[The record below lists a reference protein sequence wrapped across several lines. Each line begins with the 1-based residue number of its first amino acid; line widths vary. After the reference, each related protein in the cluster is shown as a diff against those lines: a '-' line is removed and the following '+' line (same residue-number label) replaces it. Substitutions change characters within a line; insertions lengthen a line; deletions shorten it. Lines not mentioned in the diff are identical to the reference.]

1 MPISPILA
9 ERGKRRSSEMSVD
22 ELSADP
28 DGQRAQPNLRN
39 LLNRLHCLAP
49 SVTVAQPT
57 QPWKRND
64 SRICS
69 RPLLYCTPVRCVFLQ
84 RVVKPILLMVVHV
97 IMQHSS

>member
-1 MPISPILA
+1 
-9 ERGKRRSSEMSVD
+9 MSVD

-39 LLNRLHCLAP
+39 LLNRLRCLAP
-49 SVTVAQPT
+49 SVTVVQPT
-57 QPWKRND
+57 QPWKRNY